1 MGRAQSCREKPG
13 RGEAF
18 LTKSAVNCAF
28 RFEAP
33 SLVAADPPGNPTGT
47 LRGASPLL
55 VLNTPFSIRADFVQ
69 PAVVDAEMV
78 GQFMQHHA
86 AHHLS

>member
-1 MGRAQSCREKPG
+1 MGRARSCREKPG

-18 LTKSAVNCAF
+18 LPKSAVNCAF

-33 SLVAADPPGNPTGT
+33 SLVAAARLGIPQG
-47 LRGASPLL
+47 RSRASPLL

-86 AHHLS
+86 AHHLP